1 MMKITFPEPYQHL
14 HKPIRNI
21 NDIIDERRTPG
32 QIASDFVTKLIGSW
46 KFLITQSIFIVI
58 WLLLNVVVLIY
69 HWDPYPFI
77 LMNLLLSLQAAYA
90 TPIIMMSQNRQEER
104 DRIDAHNDYEINQKV
119 EEEVKII
126 LQNLD
131 SQNNALQNIY
141 DEINELKQI
150 ITSPLKPD
158 NEKKN

>member
-1 MMKITFPEPYQHL
+1 MKITFPEPYQHL

-104 DRIDAHNDYEINQKV
+104 DRIDAHNDYEINQKG

-141 DEINELKQI
+141 DEINELRQI
-150 ITSPLKPD
+150 ITSPIKPD

>member
-1 MMKITFPEPYQHL
+1 MKITFPEPYQHL

>member
-1 MMKITFPEPYQHL
+1 MKITFPEPYQHL

-141 DEINELKQI
+141 DEINELRQI

>member
-141 DEINELKQI
+141 DEINELRQI